1 MSYLLQH
8 LTFLEQ
14 RMRTIRHLPS
24 AFEYY
29 AAKQMTLFHKIPFY
43 VYQDISPVQKQRFG
57 FPLQDKGVDL
67 ADEHFTHIAQV
78 KYYGHG
84 KMIHYGALS
93 TFLGT
98 PILVGKRNL
107 PMTLIRTRHSVLHP
121 ELQNIVDRRDI
132 TDFKL
137 CSTEFLGE
145 IL

>member
-1 MSYLLQH
+1 MAYLLQH

-14 RMRTIRHLPS
+14 RMRTIRHLPT

-29 AAKQMTLFHKIPFY
+29 AAKQMTLFHKMPFH
-43 VYQDISPVQKQRFG
+43 VYQDISPSKKHMHG

-98 PILVGKRNL
+98 PILVGKRDI

-145 IL
+145 ML